1 MLSVVLLLSPP
12 PCTDAKC
19 ICGAPNKPKGT
30 IDVINWPPKLP
41 AAIALNV
48 WMFVESRPFPRHK
61 NSECD
66 TDAVLLSNKEMN
78 ALATQ
83 QICQKLEA

>member
-1 MLSVVLLLSPP
+1 MPPDVLGS
-12 PCTDAKC
+12 KW
-19 ICGAPNKPKGT
+19 PKGT
-30 IDVINWPPKLP
+30 IDVISHPPKL
-41 AAIALNV
+41 ATAIALNV
-48 WMFVESRPFPRHK
+48 WILIESRSFPRHN

-78 ALATQ
+78 SLATQ